1 MSAQTV
7 GLEVADRVATVT
19 LQRPPVNALDLPTRQ
34 RLLDLFDE
42 LGERDDVGCVIL
54 TGAGRNFCAGAD
66 IKERAGLA
74 DEPARQAKLNRL
86 VGEMFFA
93 VMDSPK
99 PVIAAINGPAIGAG
113 MVLAL
118 CCDVL
123 LAAETATF
131 AMPEIDVGI
140 AGGVKFLARHL
151 GPSKARRLLLTGERA
166 PARELHRLGM
176 IEECVAPE
184 KLPATARALA
194 ATIAAKSPLVLRRLK
209 ESFAAVEE
217 MSLRGAYRHEQ
228 RVAVETSRS
237 ADSREAKRAF
247 LEKRKPVFT
256 GR

>member
-1 MSAQTV
+1 MGAETV
-7 GLEVADRVATVT
+7 ELEVAERVATVT
-19 LQRPPVNALDLPTRQ
+19 LRRPPVNALDRPTRQ
-34 RLLDLFDE
+34 RLLDLFDA
-42 LGERDDVGCVIL
+42 LGERDDVHCVIL
-54 TGAGRNFCAGAD
+54 TGAGRTFCAGAD

-74 DEPARQAKLNRL
+74 DEPGQQAKLNRL

-93 VMDSPK
+93 VMESPK
-99 PVIAAINGPAIGAG
+99 PVIAAVNGPAIGAG

-123 LAAETATF
+123 LAADTATF

-140 AGGVKFLARHL
+140 AGGVRFLARHL

-166 PARELHRLGM
+166 PAGELHRLGV
-176 IEECVAPE
+176 IEECLAPGRL
-184 KLPATARALA
+184 LPGARALA

-209 ESFAAVEE
+209 ESFSVVEE
-217 MSLRGAYRHEQ
+217 LSLREAFRVEQ
-228 RVAVETSRS
+228 RVSVETSRS